1 MPFEVVRGDIT
12 RMKTDAIVN
21 AANSRLQQGGGVCGA
36 IFAAAGARQLQAE
49 CDALGGCPTGQAVIT
64 GGGSLPARYIIH
76 TVGPVWR
83 GGGCGEPAL
92 LRSCYLRSLEL
103 ARSRGLRSV
112 AFPLISAG
120 IYGYPRPEALA
131 VAGRTSS
138 ALLEQVEMRV
148 LLVFFDRASFDIGR
162 QRFDDI
168 AEYIDDRTAE
178 TALRREYRRRPEGG
192 LDNAPLEQSVC
203 SAPLAQEDVAPRPLN
218 SARAAADAELARR
231 LAAMDE
237 SFSQAL
243 LRLIDERG
251 MTDVACYKRANI
263 DRKLFS
269 KIRSD
274 PAYRPSKATAAAFAV
289 ALELDF
295 AGAQALLGKAGFTLS
310 NSSKFDIILGYFL
323 DRPKK
328 DIYAINEVLFAFDQ
342 PLLGG

>member
-1 MPFEVVRGDIT
+1 MPLEFIRADIT
-12 RMKTDAIVN
+12 TVQADAIVN
-21 AANSRLQQGGGVCGA
+21 AANGSLLGGGGVDGC
-36 IFAAAGARQLQAE
+36 IHRAAGPGLLEE
-49 CDALGGCPTGQAVIT
+49 CRTLGGCATGSAKVT
-64 GGGSLPARYIIH
+64 SGYDLPCRWVIH

-83 GGGCGEPAL
+83 GGKSGEEQQLA
-92 LRSCYLRSLEL
+92 SCYRTSLAL
-103 ARSRGLRSV
+103 AQERGCESI

-120 IYGYPRPEALA
+120 IYGYPRPQALA
-131 VAGRTSS
+131 VAVRTIS
-138 ALLEQVEMRV
+138 AFLEQAEMRV